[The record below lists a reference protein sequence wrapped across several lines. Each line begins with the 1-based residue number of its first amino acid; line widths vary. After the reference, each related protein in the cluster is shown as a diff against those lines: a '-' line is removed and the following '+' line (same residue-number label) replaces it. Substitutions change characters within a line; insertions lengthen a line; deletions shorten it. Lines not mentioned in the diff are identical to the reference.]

1 MDRLALSTN
10 EMRPNLRGPTNG
22 GTFAREVE
30 KRRNGFGTAVLN
42 YFFSWK
48 SAFYAGTKQLLGVI
62 KQQTSVSGL
71 KLGFLTTYTKVH
83 IKRSEVWKW

>member
-22 GTFAREVE
+22 RTFAREVE

-42 YFFSWK
+42 YFFS
-48 SAFYAGTKQLLGVI
+48 
-62 KQQTSVSGL
+62 
-71 KLGFLTTYTKVH
+71 
-83 IKRSEVWKW
+83 